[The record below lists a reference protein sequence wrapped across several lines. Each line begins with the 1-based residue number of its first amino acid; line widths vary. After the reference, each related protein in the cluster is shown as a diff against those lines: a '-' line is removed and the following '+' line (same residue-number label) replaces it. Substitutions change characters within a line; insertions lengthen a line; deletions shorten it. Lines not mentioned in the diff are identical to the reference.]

1 MAVFEFTETTKKV
14 VLLLPAARETLVGL
28 VENDGGC
35 LTEGEEVIENAIVF
49 MKPFRL
55 VKVIV
60 ALLVSLFPS
69 VISGRLLLI
78 EKVGLGAAV

>member
-1 MAVFEFTETTKKV
+1 M
-14 VLLLPAARETLVGL
+14 PDR
-28 VENDGGC
+28 
-35 LTEGEEVIENAIVF
+35 GEEVIENVIVF